1 MSLPLVVVCGSYPGR
16 VVLQEGGL
24 CPVCSTF
31 ALALVQ
37 DTTTPCICFLPLW
50 CCGGETTTYAN
61 CARCG
66 ATFGAA
72 YYPLQPAPP
81 SSSAVTAS
89 SAAPAQGQGKEE
101 ALLPSA
107 GKG

>member
-1 MSLPLVVVCGSYPGR
+1 MSLPLVLVCGSYPGR
-16 VVLQEGGL
+16 IVLQEGGL
-24 CPVCSTF
+24 CPVCNTF
-31 ALALVQ
+31 SLALVK
-37 DTTTPCICFLPLW
+37 DTTTPCFCFFPL
-50 CCGGETTTYAN
+50 CCGGEVTTYAS

-66 ATFGAA
+66 ATFSAA
-72 YYPLQPAPP
+72 YFPLSPAPA